1 MAKQVREIPLFPL
14 GAVVLFPG
22 MSLPLRIFEERY
34 KLMLSDIQ
42 QSDSSFGVVLIKEG
56 KEVGDPAAPYSAGT
70 VARIVEVGPEE
81 GGQIHL
87 MAVGEQRF
95 RIEETLRERP
105 YIIARVELLE
115 AEAATGVPADLVTR
129 VSNAFRE
136 YVQTAMGLRGGWSE
150 KVEFP
155 SDPVHLS
162 YFIGGALQVDAG
174 LRQGLLETLDCA
186 QRLQKEL
193 DLLTEATSQL
203 KERVKQEWSRNRFSQ
218 N

>member
-1 MAKQVREIPLFPL
+1 
-14 GAVVLFPG
+14 

-34 KLMLSDIQ
+34 KLMLEDIQ

-56 KEVGDPAAPYSAGT
+56 GEVGDPAAPYSEGT

-105 YIIARVELLE
+105 YIIARVELLA
-115 AEAATGVPADLVTR
+115 AEVSAEVPTELVTQVR
-129 VSNAFRE
+129 EAFQK
-136 YVQTAMGLRGGWSE
+136 YVQAAMGLRGGWSE

-162 YFIGGALQVDAG
+162 YFIGGALQVEAG
-174 LRQGLLETLDCA
+174 LRQGLLETSSCA
-186 QRLQKEL
+186 ARLQNEL
-193 DLLTEATSQL
+193 DILTQSTSQL
-203 KERVKQEWSRNRFSQ
+203 KERVQQEWSRNRFSK